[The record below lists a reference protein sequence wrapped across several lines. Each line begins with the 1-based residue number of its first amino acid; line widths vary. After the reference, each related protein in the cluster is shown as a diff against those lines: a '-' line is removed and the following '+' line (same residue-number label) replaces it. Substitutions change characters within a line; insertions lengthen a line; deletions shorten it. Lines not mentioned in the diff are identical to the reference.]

1 MKNKNY
7 LELIKVRLKIQEEG
21 NLIQIIQK
29 VKSVLVY
36 LIAIVCITSLFSFEF
51 LNGYSDGFLLSK
63 SKYEKEINNVKK
75 ALAEVKRISKNTR
88 EYEGYLKAKT
98 VKNETKI
105 LYLELKK
112 KEEVFGF
119 DNKKIFLAQFG
130 SMFCFLI
137 YGLFM
142 LFRSF
147 RKEKKNFGI
156 KILHATILIGPIF
169 YMYWIFQPFQ
179 DVSRAS
185 YYFVAV
191 VSTFLVVLAVYLIT
205 KHKRDKINYL
215 QENLLEVA
223 RFTFKNTK
231 PEKREEMLEMIK
243 KIAKNS

>member
-1 MKNKNY
+1 M
-7 LELIKVRLKIQEEG
+7 
-21 NLIQIIQK
+21 IQK
-29 VKSVLVY
+29 IKSVLVY
-36 LIAIVCITSLFSFEF
+36 LIAIVCITSLFLFEF

-75 ALAEVKRISKNTR
+75 ALSRVKSISKNTK

-98 VKNETKI
+98 AKNEAKK
-105 LYLELKK
+105 LYLKAKK
-112 KEEVFGF
+112 EEEVFGF

-147 RKEKKNFGI
+147 KSDKKDLGLLV
-156 KILHATILIGPIF
+156 LHGVVLTGPIF

-179 DVSRAS
+179 DVNRVS
-185 YYFVAV
+185 YYFVSV
-191 VSTFLVVLAVYLIT
+191 ISTFLVVLAVYLIT

-215 QENLLEVA
+215 QNNLLEVA

-243 KIAKNS
+243 KIASHK

>member
-1 MKNKNY
+1 MKLGFQGTNMKMT
-7 LELIKVRLKIQEEG
+7 QT
-21 NLIQIIQK
+21 IQK
-29 VKSVLVY
+29 IKSVLVY
-36 LIAIVCITSLFSFEF
+36 LIAIVCITSLFLFEF

-75 ALAEVKRISKNTR
+75 ALSRVKSISKNTK
-88 EYEGYLKAKT
+88 EYKGYLKAKT
-98 VKNETKI
+98 AKNEAKK
-105 LYLELKK
+105 LYLKAK
-112 KEEVFGF
+112 KEEEFFGF
-119 DNKKIFLAQFG
+119 RNKKVFLAKFG

-147 RKEKKNFGI
+147 KSDKKDLGLLV
-156 KILHATILIGPIF
+156 LHGVVLTGPIF

-179 DVSRAS
+179 DVNRVS
-185 YYFVAV
+185 YYFVSV
-191 VSTFLVVLAVYLIT
+191 ISTFLVVLAVYLIT

-215 QENLLEVA
+215 QNNLLEVA

-243 KIAKNS
+243 KIASHK

>member
-1 MKNKNY
+1 MT
-7 LELIKVRLKIQEEG
+7 QT
-21 NLIQIIQK
+21 IQK
-29 VKSVLVY
+29 IKSVLVY
-36 LIAIVCITSLFSFEF
+36 LIAIVCITSLFLFEF

-75 ALAEVKRISKNTR
+75 ALSRVKSISKNTK
-88 EYEGYLKAKT
+88 EYKGYLKAKT
-98 VKNETKI
+98 AKNEAKK
-105 LYLELKK
+105 LYLKAK
-112 KEEVFGF
+112 KEEEFFGF
-119 DNKKIFLAQFG
+119 RNKKVFLAKFG

-147 RKEKKNFGI
+147 KSDKKDLGLLV
-156 KILHATILIGPIF
+156 LHGVVLTGPIF

-179 DVSRAS
+179 DVNRVS
-185 YYFVAV
+185 YYFVSV
-191 VSTFLVVLAVYLIT
+191 ISTFLVVLAVYLIT

-215 QENLLEVA
+215 QNNLLEVA

-243 KIAKNS
+243 KIASHK

>member
-1 MKNKNY
+1 M
-7 LELIKVRLKIQEEG
+7 
-21 NLIQIIQK
+21 IQK
-29 VKSVLVY
+29 IKSVLVY
-36 LIAIVCITSLFSFEF
+36 LIAVVCITSLFLFEF

-75 ALAEVKRISKNTR
+75 ALSRVKSISKNTK

-98 VKNETKI
+98 AKNEAKK
-105 LYLELKK
+105 LYLKAKK
-112 KEEVFGF
+112 EEEVFGF

-147 RKEKKNFGI
+147 KSDKKDLGLLV
-156 KILHATILIGPIF
+156 LHGVVLTGPIF
-169 YMYWIFQPFQ
+169 YMYWIFQPLQ
-179 DVSRAS
+179 DVNRAS
-185 YYFVAV
+185 YYFVSV
-191 VSTFLVVLAVYLIT
+191 ISTFLVVLAIYLIT

-215 QENLLEVA
+215 QNNLLEVA

-243 KIAKNS
+243 KIASHK